1 MWLFTK
7 TGFVSIVEK
16 AGDREAQTVTVR
28 SRDLESLEVMRED
41 IYKLYEYELGEAD
54 IAKNAGTD
62 YTYRMVI
69 TKEELKRYM
78 VAIVDGIDYDNFKS
92 EIVPNRTNSGGEA
105 VGKKWH
111 DTLMKIWTASFGIA
125 DPKK

>member
-16 AGDREAQTVTVR
+16 AGDHEAQTVTVR

-41 IYKLYEYELGEAD
+41 IYKLYEYELGEAE
-54 IAKNAGTD
+54 ITKNAGTD

-69 TKEELKRYM
+69 TKEELRRYM

-92 EIVPNRTNSGGEA
+92 EIVPNRKNSGGEES
-105 VGKKWH
+105 GKKWH
-111 DTLMKIWTASFGIA
+111 DTLMKIWNATFGIS
-125 DPKK
+125 DDK

>member
-16 AGDREAQTVTVR
+16 AGDHEAQTVTVR

-41 IYKLYEYELGEAD
+41 IYKLYDYELGEAE
-54 IAKNAGTD
+54 ITENSGTD
-62 YTYRMVI
+62 YAYRMVI

-92 EIVPNRTNSGGEA
+92 EIVPNRKNSGGEEA
-105 VGKKWH
+105 GKKWY
-111 DTLMKIWTASFGIA
+111 DTLMKIWSATFGIS
-125 DPKK
+125 DDK

>member
-7 TGFVSIVEK
+7 TGFVSVVEK

-41 IYKLYEYELGEAD
+41 IYKLYEYELGEAE
-54 IAKNAGTD
+54 ISKNAGTD

-92 EIVPNRTNSGGEA
+92 EIVPNREKSGGKKS
-105 VGKKWH
+105 GDKWH
-111 DTLMKIWTASFGIA
+111 NTLMKIWTASFGIA
-125 DPKK
+125 DGK

>member
-41 IYKLYEYELGEAD
+41 IYKLYEYDLGEAD
-54 IAKNAGTD
+54 IAKNAGSD
-62 YTYRMVI
+62 YAYRMVI
-69 TKEELKRYM
+69 TKEELRRYM

-92 EIVPNRTNSGGEA
+92 EIVPNRKNSGGEEA
-105 VGKKWH
+105 GKKWH
-111 DTLMKIWTASFGIA
+111 DTLMKIWSATFGIS
-125 DPKK
+125 DDK